1 MDITNLNFKQSVSG
15 INFVYENDR
24 YMAIGYYLS
33 PQYNDKS
40 EYIYNSVAPSEKKY
54 KKIISIMFEPGYY
67 LTNIIT
73 EDNKNGKITIVFQ
86 TENYLNKNMPITY
99 EHNINS
105 KTYTIQNADFT
116 YNPHGV
122 NNIKIK
128 NGKAV
133 IGCYTKKYESYVR
146 GIDNAYIYLFILVII
161 MSSVYFNRS
170 DDTASVSGVEIQLSQ
185 NTQPYKKI
193 EF

>member
-1 MDITNLNFKQSVSG
+1 MDITNLNFKQSISG

-24 YMAIGYYLS
+24 YMALGYYLS

-40 EYIYNSVAPSEKKY
+40 EYIYNSVVPSEKKY

-73 EDNKNGKITIVFQ
+73 EDDKNGKITIVFQ

-105 KTYTIQNADFT
+105 KTYTIQSTNFT
-116 YNPHGV
+116 YNTV

-185 NTQPYKKI
+185 NTQPYKKN